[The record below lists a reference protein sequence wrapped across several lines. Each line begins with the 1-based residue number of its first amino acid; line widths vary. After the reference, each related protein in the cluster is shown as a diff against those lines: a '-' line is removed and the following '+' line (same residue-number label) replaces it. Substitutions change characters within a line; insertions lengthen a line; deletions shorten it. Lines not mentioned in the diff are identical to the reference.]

1 MRGGLKALAVAGA
14 LAFTLQPTHSVAA
27 EGDAVTVL
35 ALGDSLTHGYGLPEA
50 EGFVPRLQA
59 WLRDRGHDVT
69 VINAGVSGDTTQGG
83 RARLDWSLSP
93 EVDAVIVELGGN
105 DLLRGIDPA
114 NSRENLD
121 AILTELNARGLPALL
136 AGLPAPLNYGEDW
149 KAEFDAMFPEL
160 AEAHDAILYEN
171 FLAGIGGLEDREAA
185 RALMQADGVHPNA
198 AGVEKVVAGI
208 GPAVEALI
216 ARAEAAQA
224 LAD

>member
-1 MRGGLKALAVAGA
+1 MFGGLKALCAAA
-14 LAFTLQPTHSVAA
+14 SLAFTLIAPVSVARA
-27 EGDAVTVL
+27 ADGITL
-35 ALGDSLTHGYGLPEA
+35 MALGDSLTHGYGLPEA

-59 WLRDRGHDVT
+59 WLRGRGHDVT

-83 RARLDWSLSP
+83 RARLDWSLTP

-114 NSRENLD
+114 TSRANLD
-121 AILTELNARGLPALL
+121 AILTELSARGLPVLL

-149 KAEFDAMFPEL
+149 KAEFDAMFPDL
-160 AEAHDAILYEN
+160 AEAHGAILYEN

-216 ARAEAAQA
+216 ARAEARTA
-224 LAD
+224 AD